1 MPRRNF
7 DWSKWTTPYANM
19 ECIYF
24 LCGMYEM
31 MMRHVLKM
39 TCDIVRN
46 DMWQLSW
53 QLCLD
58 APIDVAHD
66 GWLNESMW

>member
-1 MPRRNF
+1 
-7 DWSKWTTPYANM
+7 
-19 ECIYF
+19 
-24 LCGMYEM
+24 MYEM

-53 QLCLD
+53 QLCLY